1 MASTVTP
8 RRHSAG
14 TMAAASGLTVFAA
27 VLLMIAGV
35 LDIFRGIMAIANDDV
50 FVNTPNYV
58 FKFDLTSWGWIH
70 LALGVVGVIVSL
82 GLFTA
87 ATWAR
92 VGGVAIASL
101 LIIANFL
108 SVPYYPMWSL
118 TLIAMYAFIIWGLC
132 VVRRDDVTDQRM

>member
-8 RRHSAG
+8 RRHSPG

-27 VLLMIAGV
+27 VLLMIAGI

-82 GLFTA
+82 GLFTT

>member
-8 RRHSAG
+8 QRHSPTA
-14 TMAAASGLTVFAA
+14 MAAASGLTVFAA
-27 VLLMIAGV
+27 VMLFITGF

-70 LALGVVGVIVSL
+70 VALGAVAVIVSL

-92 VGGVAIASL
+92 VGGVAIAAL
-101 LIIANFL
+101 LIVANFL
-108 SVPYYPMWSL
+108 SVPYYPVWSL
-118 TLIAMYAFIIWGLC
+118 TLIAMFSFIIWALC